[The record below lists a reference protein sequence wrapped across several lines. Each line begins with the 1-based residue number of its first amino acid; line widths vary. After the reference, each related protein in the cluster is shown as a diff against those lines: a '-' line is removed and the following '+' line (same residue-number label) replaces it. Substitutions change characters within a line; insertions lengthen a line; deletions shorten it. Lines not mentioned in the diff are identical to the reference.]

1 MSLAK
6 EYRMIRQNEP
16 EPIDYL
22 LAQVSRL
29 HHSRAHTLLEEMGLY
44 RGQPPVPGMLW
55 EQEERTHSELAGRSN
70 RTRAGV
76 SGLLPQLLE
85 TNLLYEEV

>member
-16 EPIDYL
+16 ESIDYL
-22 LAQVSRL
+22 LAPVCRL
-29 HHSRAHTLLEEMGLY
+29 HHSRAHTLLEQIGLY
-44 RGQPPVPGMLW
+44 RGQPSVPGMLW
-55 EQEERTHSELAGRSN
+55 EQKEHTHSELAGRSN
-70 RTRAGV
+70 RTGAGV
-76 SGLLPQLLE
+76 SGLLPHLLE